1 MLTGMKIATVVLAVL
16 ALAACGSQQRNA
28 EPPRASVSPHVQR
41 DLARAQADIAHLRKV
56 TAPVHRSSL
65 MGTPAIQAAT
75 GRFLDHLDRSSIPA
89 LQKNRLID
97 HAAAAVSGVCGQCFQ
112 MLEADRPIPELAH
125 PDA

>member
-1 MLTGMKIATVVLAVL
+1 VGILSGVKLLAVAAAVL
-16 ALAACGSQQRNA
+16 ALAACGSQQPKA
-28 EPPRASVSPHVQR
+28 DPRLER
-41 DLARAQADIAHLRKV
+41 DLARLQADLAHIKSV

-75 GRFLDHLDRSSIPA
+75 GRFLDDLDRSSIPL
-89 LQKNRLID
+89 LQRNRLID

-125 PDA
+125 PNA

>member
-1 MLTGMKIATVVLAVL
+1 MKVAAVVGAVLAL
-16 ALAACGSQQRNA
+16 ALAACGSSGQRKA
-28 EPPRASVSPHVQR
+28 EQPRAKPNPRLQR
-41 DLARAQADIAHLRKV
+41 DLAQVRADIARLQKA

-65 MGTPAIQAAT
+65 MGTPAIQTAT

-125 PDA
+125 PNA

>member
-1 MLTGMKIATVVLAVL
+1 VKPLAALFAVL
-16 ALAACGSQQRNA
+16 ALAACGTQQ
-28 EPPRASVSPHVQR
+28 PKTDPRVQR
-41 DLARAQADIAHLRKV
+41 DLAQARADLAHLKEV

-75 GRFLDHLDRSSIPA
+75 GRFLDHLDRSAIP
-89 LQKNRLID
+89 LRRRNRLID
-97 HAAAAVSGVCGQCFQ
+97 HAVAAVSGVCGQCFQ